1 MSPIHV
7 HPALRAREEAAEK
20 LGYIVTLDSMAVTQA
35 KAAEAAGQ
43 QAKVVPAG
51 QPWTTGK

>member
-51 QPWTTGK
+51 QPFTTGK